1 MIGRISFFV
10 NPYKE
15 EAYTVAKH
23 IISICEHKDIACSV
37 AHNADE
43 LSSCELIAAIGGDGT
58 LLRTAERAAI
68 LDIPVL
74 GVNLGRIGFLS
85 EVAPDEFENAL
96 EMIDRGDYKVQNL
109 MMLECYVN
117 SRRIAAALND
127 VIVYKP
133 KFFEIAYF
141 NVSTNEGPIGEVYA
155 DGVIASTPTGSTAYS
170 ISVGGPIVDER
181 LEAITLVPICSHSL
195 TARPCVLPPYEDV
208 YVKML
213 GDGLL
218 SVDGIHEMQLH
229 EGDKVT
235 IKKAPFPTKMLRL
248 TPRNP
253 YSLVREKLL

>member
-1 MIGRISFFV
+1 MIGRISVFV

-96 EMIDRGDYKVQNL
+96 EMIDKGDYKVQNL

-141 NVSTNEGPIGEVYA
+141 RSGHILRGHFAAGCIYLNALCA
-155 DGVIASTPTGSTAYS
+155 DCRSFFDRCCDIRP
-170 ISVGGPIVDER
+170 
-181 LEAITLVPICSHSL
+181 EAVNDNTDRKSAHSKILLLVFIKRGAL
-195 TARPCVLPPYEDV
+195 Y
-208 YVKML
+208 
-213 GDGLL
+213 L
-218 SVDGIHEMQLH
+218 SAL
-229 EGDKVT
+229 
-235 IKKAPFPTKMLRL
+235 
-248 TPRNP
+248 
-253 YSLVREKLL
+253 